1 MIYCKYEC
9 GNRTI
14 WAGCQTNI
22 PCSSHKIRTTG
33 SSMLLKTLLESANQR
48 AYAQPRVF
56 ATEQVPAFR
65 NFTAPYRTGFREG
78 ETVVFFKKNCGAIF
92 KFGFA
97 SLSPNGHTG
106 AASHKT
112 CHQARQPSSDG
123 CEPLYLEYSKIRAPG
138 SGACVCCTRAH
149 VARSRDASSQ
159 YGLLHGQT
167 RRTLQTAGGGVG
179 KRGGRASYPP
189 NHCLPQSLRKQKHCL
204 QSFQKASVICA
215 SM

>member
-1 MIYCKYEC
+1 MH
-9 GNRTI
+9 NHV
-14 WAGCQTNI
+14 
-22 PCSSHKIRTTG
+22 S
-33 SSMLLKTLLESANQR
+33 LLQSRFQRLETSRHHIVLDLEKAK
-48 AYAQPRVF
+48 PL
-56 ATEQVPAFR
+56 
-65 NFTAPYRTGFREG
+65 GF
-78 ETVVFFKKNCGAIF
+78 FLIFCGAIF

-97 SLSPNGHTG
+97 SLSPHGHTG
-106 AASHKT
+106 AASHTT